1 MDLKNR
7 LLYKCQF
14 WPNKKKKKKNHLAIT
29 YEYY

>member
-14 WPNKKKKKKNHLAIT
+14 WPNKKKKKNHLAIT